1 MLIEHKVEM
10 EMLKELQEVIETKL
24 DALAEMT
31 NVYEAERVRLCKRIE
46 HVNAQIANHSIC
58 KSSKDKPF

>member
-10 EMLKELQEVIETKL
+10 EMLKELKQVIETKL

-31 NVYEAERVRLCKRIE
+31 IVYEEERCALSERE
-46 HVNAQIANHSIC
+46 
-58 KSSKDKPF
+58 SKLNIRMRQLELSNNKPF

>member
-10 EMLKELQEVIETKL
+10 EMLKELKEVIETKL

-31 NVYEAERVRLCKRIE
+31 TVYEAERVSLCKRIE
-46 HVNAQIANHSIC
+46 HVNARIANC
-58 KSSKDKPF
+58 RSSKDKPF

>member
-10 EMLKELQEVIETKL
+10 EMLKEMKAVIEEKL

-31 NVYEAERVRLCKRIE
+31 IVYEEERIALCERLNKLNVRIQNCKPS
-46 HVNAQIANHSIC
+46 Q
-58 KSSKDKPF
+58 DKPF

>member
-10 EMLKELQEVIETKL
+10 EMLKEMKAVIETKL

-31 NVYEAERVRLCKRIE
+31 IVYEEERIGLCERINKLNVRI
-46 HVNAQIANHSIC
+46 QSC
-58 KSSKDKPF
+58 KSSQDKPF

>member
-10 EMLKELQEVIETKL
+10 EMLKEMRAVIEEKL

-31 NVYEAERVRLCKRIE
+31 IVYNEE
-46 HVNAQIANHSIC
+46 HVELCERINKLNVRIQSC
-58 KSSKDKPF
+58 KPSQDKPF

>member
-10 EMLKELQEVIETKL
+10 EMLKELKEVIETKL

-31 NVYEAERVRLCKRIE
+31 TVYEEEREILCGRIWK
-46 HVNAQIANHSIC
+46 VNARIANC

>member
-10 EMLKELQEVIETKL
+10 EMLKEMIAVIEEKL

-31 NVYEAERVRLCKRIE
+31 IVYDEERIRLCERITKLK
-46 HVNAQIANHSIC
+46 VRIQSC
-58 KSSKDKPF
+58 KPSQDKPF

>member
-10 EMLKELQEVIETKL
+10 EMLKEMKAVIEDKL

-31 NVYEAERVRLCKRIE
+31 IVYEEERISLCERVAKLNVRIQSCKPS
-46 HVNAQIANHSIC
+46 Q
-58 KSSKDKPF
+58 DKPF

>member
-10 EMLKELQEVIETKL
+10 EMLKEMKAVIETKL

-31 NVYEAERVRLCKRIE
+31 IVYEEERIALCERINKLNVRI
-46 HVNAQIANHSIC
+46 QSC
-58 KSSKDKPF
+58 KSSQDKPF

>member
-10 EMLKELQEVIETKL
+10 EMLKEMKALIEDKL

-31 NVYEAERVRLCKRIE
+31 RVYEEERIRLCGKINEVNVRI
-46 HVNAQIANHSIC
+46 QRC
-58 KSSKDKPF
+58 KPSQDKPF